1 MPVSEARLA
10 ANRASALKSTGPR
23 TQAGKDRSR
32 MNALKHGLCSEVV
45 RVPEDQEGIDRRSRA
60 WLHSLKPQNAYH
72 GWMMDEASVLT
83 FKLERCERIER
94 RVRDAVSLRAET
106 GWDDDRRALAEATG
120 SGLAS
125 NPAGVVEDL
134 RKTPH
139 GCDWLAERWAL
150 LARAADRFG
159 SDLWSADQTSMAFDL
174 LGIHHAFRQGSPAE
188 VVDRHG
194 RVVDEG
200 TALAQF
206 ARARVDDLLA
216 HRETLVE
223 EDQHARTMVEADL
236 VEPPTDELRLTRRYE
251 AVLHKRLRWTLSQIA
266 SESPRIR
273 PSADLEVHHFQPR
286 PEHGSAPAPASEAPA
301 KKPRFCEPP
310 HAPFE
315 LEAEEIPPVGVRPDY
330 QAILDAR
337 KEKKHRKA
345 EARRLA
351 RRKKLEVLV
360 G

>member
-1 MPVSEARLA
+1 
-10 ANRASALKSTGPR
+10 
-23 TQAGKDRSR
+23 

-45 RVPEDQEGIDRRSRA
+45 RVPEDQEAIDRRSRA
-60 WLHSLKPQNAYH
+60 WLHSLKPQNGYH
-72 GWMMDEASVLT
+72 GWMMDDVSVLT
-83 FKLERCERIER
+83 FKLERCARIER
-94 RVRDAVSLRAET
+94 RVRDAASLRAET

-134 RKTPH
+134 RKTPQ
-139 GCDWLAERWAL
+139 GCVWLAERWAM
-150 LARAADRFG
+150 LARAADRSG
-159 SDLWSADQTSMAFDL
+159 SNEWSADQASMAFDL
-174 LGIHHAFRQGSPAE
+174 LGTHHAFRQGSPAE
-188 VVDRHG
+188 VIDRQG

-200 TALAQF
+200 TALAEF

-223 EDQHARTMVEADL
+223 EDQHARSMVEADL
-236 VEPPTDELRLTRRYE
+236 VEPPTDELRLMRRYE
-251 AVLHKRLRWTLSQIA
+251 AALHKRLRWSIGQVAT
-266 SESPRIR
+266 ESPRIR
-273 PSADLEVHHFQPR
+273 PSADLQEHHFPPR
-286 PEHGSAPAPASEAPA
+286 PELKTEGATAGPEASA

-315 LEAEEIPPVGVRPDY
+315 LEADEIPPVGVRPDY

-351 RRKKLEVLV
+351 RRKKLEDLV